1 MSPDE
6 FARFAQDERVKWGAV
21 VKEAGIR
28 IE

>member
-6 FARFAQDERVKWGAV
+6 FARFAQSERVRWAEV
-21 VKEAGIR
+21 VKKAGVR

>member
-6 FARFAQDERVKWGAV
+6 FARFAQSERVKWGAV
-21 VKEAGIR
+21 VRDAGIR

>member
-6 FARFAQDERVKWGAV
+6 FARFARSERAKWGAV